1 MKTAPIK
8 FLGGVLL
15 LVILV
20 IGGIALALSQH
31 NVAKQT
37 VGAVPNDPLVAVNIS
52 ASLPQGELVYLV
64 NTLPPGPPRPI
75 TYDLVTQ
82 ATGPGSGIKGVKNIY
97 QITADPINQLFTCQ
111 FSPNGKFV
119 LLKEGIQGGR
129 MSSFHIFL
137 WDSRT
142 KQLQPGPNAALSYPE
157 TYWSPDA
164 RFIAYIQGG
173 DADGDEIHGTDP
185 ICLYVYDVM
194 MKKSQLVVQNPEAK
208 SLAWTDQ
215 GTLLYTFKSR
225 RNDDT
230 PLTYSRRRSDIYE
243 FRVSSGSSM
252 KLIDGAAEPSPSPDG
267 RRVAFV
273 GWPDRVEEAKAA
285 IQAKA
290 RGRIHQSMQ
299 GLYLYDRL
307 QKERTL
313 FHNFR
318 AEEAHDVLLW
328 SSDSKRLYGVQNV
341 YNSTQPSF
349 TRGSDTKDYPGYGLG
364 HIYSIEIPTLKRR
377 EVAVIQAKDDMARPD
392 PESQFQLKSVSRN
405 GIFLYVYAHELIDDD
420 PNSNYLSARRSL
432 YALNLTDGSQ
442 TVVLSAK
449 NASGLDWREVP

>member
-1 MKTAPIK
+1 MKTVPLK
-8 FLGGVLL
+8 FFGGVISLA
-15 LVILV
+15 ILV
-20 IGGIALALSQH
+20 IGGIALALSQR

-37 VGAVPNDPLVAVNIS
+37 VGTIPNDPLVAVNNS
-52 ASLPQGELVYLV
+52 ATLPQGELVYLV

-75 TYDLVTQ
+75 TYDLVTRP
-82 ATGPGSGIKGVKNIY
+82 TGPGSEVKGVKNIY
-97 QITADPINQLFTCQ
+97 RITADPISQLFTCQ
-111 FSPNGKFV
+111 FSPDGKFI

-137 WDSRT
+137 WNSQT
-142 KQLQPGPNAALSYPE
+142 KQLQPGPKAALHYPII
-157 TYWSPDA
+157 YWSPDA
-164 RFIAYIQGG
+164 KFIAYVQGG
-173 DADGDEIHGTDP
+173 DADGDEIHGTNP
-185 ICLYVYDVM
+185 IQLYVYDVI
-194 MKKSQLVVQNPEAK
+194 KQKSQLVVQNPEAK
-208 SLAWTDQ
+208 TLAWTDQ

-225 RNDDT
+225 RNNDT
-230 PLTYSRRRSDIYE
+230 PLAYFRRRSDIYE
-243 FRVSSGSSM
+243 FRVSNGSSV

-267 RRVAFV
+267 RRVAFA

-285 IQAKA
+285 TQAKA
-290 RGRIHQSMQ
+290 AGKNYQSMQ

-307 QKERTL
+307 QKKRTL

-341 YNSTQPSF
+341 YNNTHPSF
-349 TRGSDTKDYPGYGLG
+349 MRNSDTKDYPGYGLG

-442 TVVLSAK
+442 TVLLSAK